1 MVKKE
6 KPPIDKKREMKLYQN
21 GKVVKLVLPEV
32 SGMSESSREIME
44 KVIERDYEAL
54 LELSRH

>member
-1 MVKKE
+1 MTKIE
-6 KPPIDKKREMKLYQN
+6 KTLKNKKRALKVHRK
-21 GKVVKLVLPEV
+21 GKVEELVLPEV
-32 SGMSESSREIME
+32 AGMSESSRAVME